1 MTKKEFYQENYE
13 NLLASAKEDLT
24 DYVKRTIEMS
34 GDDSIHL
41 TDHHISPPIYRESA
55 DEDMNEVI
63 YSVFVNDEG
72 KVGFGIDSTI
82 GDYDIS
88 IDDIDMDMTL
98 HLIGEFEWLELLFR
112 NNVK

>member
-13 NLLASAKEDLT
+13 NLLVQAKEDLT

-41 TDHHISPPIYRESA
+41 TDHHISPPIYNGSA
-55 DEDMNEVI
+55 SDDMSEVI
-63 YSVFVNDEG
+63 YSVFIDDDG
-72 KVGFGIDSTI
+72 KVGFGLDS
-82 GDYDIS
+82 DCDIS

-98 HLIGEFEWLELLFR
+98 HLMGEFEWLELLFR
-112 NNVK
+112 NKVI